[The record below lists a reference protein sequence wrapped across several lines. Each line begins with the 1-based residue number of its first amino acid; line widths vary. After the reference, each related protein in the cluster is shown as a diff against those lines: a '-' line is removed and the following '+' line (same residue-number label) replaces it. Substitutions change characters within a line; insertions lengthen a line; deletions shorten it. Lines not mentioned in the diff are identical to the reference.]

1 MCHPASFNYV
11 CRGLIGIP
19 ALVGRTEPMR
29 QGGIGTFWVWLFH
42 LIPLSHHTI
51 HVIDIDQNTR
61 SVRTHERGGFLRT
74 WNHTLHVEPIA
85 ADQCRYSDT
94 VDIDAG
100 VFTAAVA
107 KAAVAIYRYRQG
119 RWHKL
124 VDKHLLPMGPAYA
137 HQRV

>member
-1 MCHPASFNYV
+1 
-11 CRGLIGIP
+11 
-19 ALVGRTEPMR
+19 MR